1 MQIYIYLISNL
12 EMSTPVL
19 VLIVLNIL
27 ISYKGFSESHFFERY
42 KFSVLALK
50 QQQYFRL
57 LSSGFLHVDTTH
69 LIFNMFALYM
79 FGDVVIQ
86 ITGIIFFIAI
96 YIISLLAGNYFT
108 YINHKD
114 ELNYSAVGASGAVSG
129 IVYSS
134 ILFFPEMQLVLIF
147 FPIPIPGNVFG
158 ILYLLYTL
166 FGMKSRR
173 DKIGHTAHFGGA
185 VSGFAITL
193 LIFPSLIY
201 TQSYLIILMLIPLIV
216 YLIMK
221 KSGNL

>member
-1 MQIYIYLISNL
+1 
-12 EMSTPVL
+12 MSTPVL

-42 KFSVLALK
+42 KFSVLALR

-79 FGDVVIQ
+79 FGDVVFQ
-86 ITGIIFFIAI
+86 ITGIIFFTVI

-114 ELNYSAVGASGAVSG
+114 EPNYSAVGASGAVSG

-134 ILFFPEMQLVLIF
+134 ILLFPQMQLTFIF
-147 FPIPIPGNVFG
+147 FPIPMPGYLFG

-173 DKIGHTAHFGGA
+173 DNIGHTAHFGGA

-193 LIFPSLIY
+193 FIFPSLIY
-201 TQSYLIILMLIPLIV
+201 MQTKLILLMIIPLIL
-216 YLIMK
+216 YLVMK
-221 KSGNL
+221 RNGNL